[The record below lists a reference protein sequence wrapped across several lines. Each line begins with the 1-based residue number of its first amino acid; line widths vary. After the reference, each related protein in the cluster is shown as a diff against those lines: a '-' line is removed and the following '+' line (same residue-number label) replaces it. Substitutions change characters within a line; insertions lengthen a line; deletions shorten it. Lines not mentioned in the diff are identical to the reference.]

1 MAYLI
6 KLPSVAADTS
16 GGNLHQWLK
25 QEGDTVA
32 VGDALAE
39 IETEKAIVEINAEH
53 AGVLGR
59 IVVAAGASSVPVN
72 TVLGVLLA
80 DGEDASAIERALA
93 EQGVAPAAAPGGP
106 GTGCRNPRLFELRRH
121 RDLRARHGRRAR
133 ASRPG
138 LGGGR
143 RLSSPLARRLAAQ
156 WGVDLARVAGS
167 GPHGRILRRDVEAAR
182 DAAPAAGQPQ
192 AAALRTAGRRVPHSG
207 MRRAIARRLSESKQT
222 VPHFYLTVDC
232 RMDALLALRAQANQA
247 GAIKL
252 SVNDFI
258 VRAAAQALRDVP
270 EVNAS
275 WQDDAIEYHAG
286 ADISVAVATEGGLV
300 TPIVRDADDK
310 SLSAIAAEIVELARR
325 QGQPPEARGI
335 HRRLA
340 HGEQPGHV
348 RHQAVRRHHQSAA
361 GRHPGRGRGRAPPRG
376 RPERRAGSRHRHD
389 GDAVGRSPRG
399 QRRRRRAVAGRVP
412 RPHRKPRP
420 HPAVSP
426 AMTKTS
432 FDVVV
437 VGGGPGGYVAAIRAA
452 QLGLSAALVERAE
465 LGGICLNWGCIPTK
479 ALLHSATVLRACREA
494 AHYGV
499 TGADA
504 ARPDLP
510 AMVTRSRKVACCW
523 ARAWRT

>member
-25 QEGDTVA
+25 QEGDAVA

-93 EQGVAPAAAPGGP
+93 EQGVPPAAAPAAPAPAAATP
-106 GTGCRNPRLFELRRH
+106 
-121 RDLRARHGRRAR
+121 
-133 ASRPG
+133 ASSSCAATATCAPATAAAPTQAAQAQA
-138 LGGGR
+138 GGR

-182 DAAPAAGQPQ
+182 NAAPAAGQPQ
-192 AAALRTAGRRVPHSG
+192 TVAPRTAGRRVPHSG

-310 SLSAIAAEIVELARR
+310 SLSAIAAEIVELA
-325 QGQPPEARGI
+325 
-335 HRRLA
+335 
-340 HGEQPGHV
+340 
-348 RHQAVRRHHQSAA
+348 
-361 GRHPGRGRGRAPPRG
+361 GRAKVNRLKPEEFTGGSLTVSNLGMYGIKQFAAIINPPQAAILAVG
-376 RPERRAGSRHRHD
+376 AAERRPVVGPNGELEAATVMTVTLSADHRVVD
-389 GDAVGRSPRG
+389 GAVGA
-399 QRRRRRAVAGRVP
+399 QWLAAFRARIENPVR
-412 RPHRKPRP
+412 
-420 HPAVSP
+420 
-426 AMTKTS
+426 
-432 FDVVV
+432 
-437 VGGGPGGYVAAIRAA
+437 I
-452 QLGLSAALVERAE
+452 
-465 LGGICLNWGCIPTK
+465 
-479 ALLHSATVLRACREA
+479 LL
-494 AHYGV
+494 
-499 TGADA
+499 
-504 ARPDLP
+504 
-510 AMVTRSRKVACCW
+510 
-523 ARAWRT
+523 